1 MSKIR
6 GIIKVL
12 NIIFVVTLSLS
23 FLYLFID
30 VKAFD
35 SLVLNITSVGIFN
48 TIRILPV
55 IFWGLMIF
63 LNVVLI
69 LSFAK
74 RDKSKGAIQ
83 FSNETGIVSISA
95 QSIESLAKLEA
106 RLMDEVADIRTQI
119 FSSDNNASLEVFAKV
134 PPTVSI
140 PEVSLRLQN
149 NIKRKIQ
156 DTTGVELKSIKI
168 TIDGILDPVK

>member
-1 MSKIR
+1 MSKLR
-6 GIIKVL
+6 GLIKVL
-12 NIIFVVTLSLS
+12 NIIFVVILSLT

-35 SLVLNITSVGIFN
+35 TLVLNITSAGIFN
-48 TIRILPV
+48 TIRIVPV
-55 IFWGLMIF
+55 IFWILMIF
-63 LNVVLI
+63 LNVVLV

-83 FSNETGIVSISA
+83 FTNETGVVSISA

-106 RLMDEVADIRTQI
+106 RLIEEVSDIRTQI
-119 FSSDNNASLEVFAKV
+119 FSSDNNAALEVFAKV

-156 DTTGVELKSIKI
+156 DATGIELKSIKI
-168 TIDGILDPVK
+168 IIDGILDPVN

>member
-1 MSKIR
+1 MSKLR
-6 GIIKVL
+6 GLIKVV
-12 NIIFVVTLSLS
+12 NIIFIVILSLTL
-23 FLYLFID
+23 LYLFID
-30 VKAFD
+30 VKAF
-35 SLVLNITSVGIFN
+35 STLVLKITSVGIFS
-48 TIRILPV
+48 TIRIVPV
-55 IFWGLMIF
+55 IFWILMIF
-63 LNVVLI
+63 LNIVLV
-69 LSFAK
+69 LNFAK

-83 FSNETGIVSISA
+83 FTNETGIVSISA

-106 RLMDEVADIRTQI
+106 KLMDEVSDIRTQI
-119 FSSDNNASLEVFAKV
+119 FSSDNNADLEVFAKV

-168 TIDGILDPVK
+168 IIDGILDPVN